1 LIHQL
6 ICINKEY
13 QLSTDPH
20 LNDTRDINLSYLMLA
35 QAVQGLGIAEP
46 MADLLA
52 QMSPQQLVRVASRNL
67 MLCMLRFDD
76 ELIWGLLTGEPLP
89 HQEAEPNA
97 AGLHA
102 SVLMAGRYAVGAP

>member
-1 LIHQL
+1 
-6 ICINKEY
+6 
-13 QLSTDPH
+13 LSTDPH

-35 QAVQGLGIAEP
+35 QAMVRDDKAQALYRLGIAEP